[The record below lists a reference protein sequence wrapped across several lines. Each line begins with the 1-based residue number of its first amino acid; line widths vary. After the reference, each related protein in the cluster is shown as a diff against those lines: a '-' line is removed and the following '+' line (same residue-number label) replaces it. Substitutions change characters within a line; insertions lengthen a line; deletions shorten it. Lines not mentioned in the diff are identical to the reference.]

1 MTREETP
8 VKTPLNVPGAPKAI
22 GPYSQAQVV
31 RLHGGNRM
39 VFTSGQIGLDP
50 EKGEL
55 VAGGVSEQT
64 TRVLANLGAVLAGA
78 GLSLADVVKTTV
90 YLADM
95 QDFAAMNEVYARAF
109 GDTLP
114 ARTTIAAAGLPKGAR
129 VEIDAVAVG
138 RDL

>member
-1 MTREETP
+1 MR
-8 VKTPLNVPGAPKAI
+8 TPLNVPGAPKAI

-50 EKGEL
+50 ATGEI
-55 VAGGVSEQT
+55 VSGGVVEQT
-64 TRVLANLGAVLAGA
+64 KRVLQNLGAVLEGA
-78 GLSLADVVKTTV
+78 GLSFGDVVRTTV

-95 QDFAAMNEVYARAF
+95 QDFAAMNEVYATAF
-109 GDTLP
+109 GVSLP

-129 VEIDAVAVG
+129 IEIDAVAVG